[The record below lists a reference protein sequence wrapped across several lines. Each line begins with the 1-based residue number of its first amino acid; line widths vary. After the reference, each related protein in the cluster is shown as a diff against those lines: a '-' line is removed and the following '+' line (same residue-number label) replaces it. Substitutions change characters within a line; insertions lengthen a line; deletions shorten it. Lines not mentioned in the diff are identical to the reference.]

1 MHMSVK
7 LCVQRGTIGTTVTQ
21 REGVDA
27 MTPADLDNAFAEAG
41 RCLTPEVERF
51 CIEKAS
57 DLRPIVPPEHLRV
70 ALVVCALS

>member
-1 MHMSVK
+1 
-7 LCVQRGTIGTTVTQ
+7 
-21 REGVDA
+21 